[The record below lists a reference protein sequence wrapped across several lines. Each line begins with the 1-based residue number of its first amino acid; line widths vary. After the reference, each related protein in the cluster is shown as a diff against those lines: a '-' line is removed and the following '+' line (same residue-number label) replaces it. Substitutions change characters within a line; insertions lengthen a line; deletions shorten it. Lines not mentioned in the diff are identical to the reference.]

1 MSARHD
7 RPGLVRRPSRAV
19 PVALVGIGLLVLGIL
34 GLWLLGTYVAEGRWP
49 MAAANSVDAMALTTL
64 ESLVAQAVA
73 GVLAVLGLALLLA
86 AAWPGR
92 PSRLVVLEDDIP
104 GETAMSR
111 RDLARYLE
119 SAAGRVDGAH
129 SASVS
134 LGRRRIDA
142 EVVTVVDDPAPV
154 IAAATHAVDSAVD
167 GLRPAGASTTRVR
180 ARRHR

>member
-19 PVALVGIGLLVLGIL
+19 PVALVGLGLMVLGSL

-49 MAAANSVDAMALTTL
+49 VAAANSVDSLAWTNL

-129 SASVS
+129 SAAVS
-134 LGRRRIDA
+134 PGRRRIDV

-154 IAAATHAVDSAVD
+154 IAAATYAVD
-167 GLRPAGASTTRVR
+167 GAVEELRPTGASTTRVR